1 MSGTVRRDAHEHP
14 TSSFVCSACDMP
26 VPPDSLGRS
35 YLNTGTTT
43 GGNGHSWCALLVQAS
58 GLLASASSYSQYPGT
73 TGGRCVSLP
82 AVRRVKSA

>member
-26 VPPDSLGRS
+26 VPPNSLGRS

-43 GGNGHSWCALLVQAS
+43 GGDGPVS
-58 GLLASASSYSQYPGT
+58 GGVPSSYKPQ
-73 TGGRCVSLP
+73 GRSLG
-82 AVRRVKSA
+82 